1 MWPARA
7 LSLNPGK
14 REVFNIPS
22 FARAFAVGN
31 TPCGV
36 CGWRDHDFLLGLIV
50 CALAAPVIYRSGYNY
65 FSDTLP
71 GDTRAGA
78 CGGPLK
84 RDALSIPSDDLSGKV
99 YDC

>member
-1 MWPARA
+1 M
-7 LSLNPGK
+7 
-14 REVFNIPS
+14 FNIPS

-50 CALAAPVIYRSGYNY
+50 CALAAPVIYIWWLIG

-71 GDTRAGA
+71 DDTRDGA

-84 RDALSIPSDDLSGKV
+84 RDVLSIRGGDLSGKV
-99 YDC
+99 L